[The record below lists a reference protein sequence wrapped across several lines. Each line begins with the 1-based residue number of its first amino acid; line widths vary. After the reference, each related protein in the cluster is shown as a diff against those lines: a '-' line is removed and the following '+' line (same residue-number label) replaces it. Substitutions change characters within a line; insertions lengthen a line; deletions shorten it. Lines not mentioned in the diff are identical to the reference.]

1 MYTIIKDKST
11 DDIEVAKWEEHNALR
26 KVTILNNMQ
35 DDLIPLYKGHDIAKE
50 IMDLLENKYRPNFET
65 YIQLQL
71 AKFNG
76 LRISKNDSVVDYI
89 MKLEILKNDLS
100 NAYSILKKMQVL
112 VLFNSLPR
120 T

>member
-1 MYTIIKDKST
+1 M
-11 DDIEVAKWEEHNALR
+11 AKWEEDNALR

-35 DDLIPLYKGHDIAKE
+35 DDLIPLYEGHDIAKE

-76 LRISKNDSVVDYI
+76 LRMSENDSVVDYI

-100 NAYSILKKMQVL
+100 NAEYSILEKKNASTGPFQ
-112 VLFNSLPR
+112 
-120 T
+120 